1 MELNLD
7 QPEIIIAI
15 VALIAF
21 LLVVIIVMAAF
32 CTIGTY
38 NRTTEIKKII
48 EDYLKTKNYGGRGRV
63 CLKIVGNDA

>member
-1 MELNLD
+1 MQLEINLKKTKKGNNMELNLN
-7 QPEIIIAI
+7 QLEIIIAI

-21 LLVVIIVMAAF
+21 LVVVIIVMAAF

-48 EDYLKTKNYGGRGRV
+48 EDYLKTKN
-63 CLKIVGNDA
+63 

>member
-1 MELNLD
+1 MQLEINLKKTKKVINMELNLN

-21 LLVVIIVMAAF
+21 LVVVIIVMAAF

-38 NRTTEIKKII
+38 NKTTEIKKIL
-48 EDYLKTKNYGGRGRV
+48 EDYLKTKN
-63 CLKIVGNDA
+63 

>member
-1 MELNLD
+1 MELNLN

-21 LLVVIIVMAAF
+21 LVVVIIVMAAF

-38 NRTTEIKKII
+38 NKTTEIKKIL
-48 EDYLKTKNYGGRGRV
+48 EDSLKTKN
-63 CLKIVGNDA
+63 